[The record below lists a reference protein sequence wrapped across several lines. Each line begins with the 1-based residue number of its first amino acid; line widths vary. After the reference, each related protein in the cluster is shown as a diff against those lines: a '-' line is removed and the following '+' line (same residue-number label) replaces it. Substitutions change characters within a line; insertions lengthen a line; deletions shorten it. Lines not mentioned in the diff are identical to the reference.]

1 MRSASIRIR
10 PSILLFGDS
19 ITEFAFGLDGQIG
32 WASLLA
38 STYSRRADVLSRGF
52 SGYNSKHA
60 LDVLPSVLGDPIN
73 ESNAKTQL
81 LFCTVFFG
89 ANDAS
94 MPSARQYLNIEDYT
108 TNVRQI
114 VKEIRNRSSV
124 AETKNGENRTDDGAD
139 KVNNQEHAKKVKREE
154 LPVVLLTPPPVS
166 STAWDHYCTVVAPRP
181 LSPRSNE
188 NAKQY
193 GTRVLEIAKE
203 MDCAVVDTF
212 QLLGGDKGEKH
223 YEKYMTDGLHLN
235 AEGNRIVYEGIMD
248 AIKLNYEYLLPSDGD
263 DGENGGTISLEEKLW
278 SELC

>member
-1 MRSASIRIR
+1 MRSASVRIR

-38 STYSRRADVLSRGF
+38 STYSRRADILSRGF

-60 LDVLPSVLGDPIN
+60 LDVLPAVLGNPTD
-73 ESNAKTQL
+73 ESNARVPL

-114 VKEIRNRSSV
+114 VTEIRSRSSI
-124 AETKNGENRTDDGAD
+124 AETKDGAD
-139 KVNNQEHAKKVKREE
+139 ETDGTVAEDNQEHSKKVKREN
-154 LPVVLLTPPPVS
+154 LPIVLLTPPPVS
-166 STAWDHYCTVVAPRP
+166 STAWDHYCTVVSPRP

-193 GTRVLEIAKE
+193 GARVLQVAKE
-203 MDCAVVDTF
+203 MDCAVVNTF
-212 QLLGGDKGEKH
+212 QILGGDKGEKH
-223 YEKYMTDGLHLN
+223 FEQYMTDGLHLN
-235 AEGNRIVYEGIMD
+235 GEGNRLVYEGIMD
-248 AIKLNYEYLLPSDGD
+248 AIKSNYEYLLPSDGY
-263 DGENGGTISLEEKLW
+263 DGGTGGTISLEEKLW